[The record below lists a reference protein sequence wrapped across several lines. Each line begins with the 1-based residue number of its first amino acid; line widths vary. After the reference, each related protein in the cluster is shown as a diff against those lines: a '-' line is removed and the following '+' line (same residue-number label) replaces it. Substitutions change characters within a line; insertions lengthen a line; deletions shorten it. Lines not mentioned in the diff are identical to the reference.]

1 MDWQQTYTVFGQGLA
16 VSAAIAALPILTVL
30 LLLGVLRRP
39 AWLSGLCGLAV
50 SLLVA
55 LFCYRMPALLA
66 LSATAYG
73 FAFGFF
79 PICWIVFWAI
89 ALFRIT
95 DASGKFAIIRASIGQ
110 LTSDAPSQALLV
122 AFAFGAFLEG
132 AAGFGT
138 PVAIGSAMMV
148 GLGFSPFR
156 AAAICLLANTAP
168 VAFGSIGTPLLTLAA
183 TTGLPLLK
191 LSAAVAAICAPV
203 AVIVPAYMVL
213 VMGGWRMLRFALVPA
228 LSTGVVF
235 GGTQFL
241 VGTYVG
247 PALTDILASVL
258 AMLTLFL
265 LCRFRRPEGVPKAL
279 EAAFRGHSDAI
290 TLAAD
295 GANDSRL
302 SVRSVAAA
310 WMPYAL
316 LVVFVLMWSA
326 PALQRLLAVGT
337 FHLTW
342 PMLHD
347 HVYRTA
353 PLVLHNQPYHAPFLL
368 NLLAVSGTSCMGA
381 TVCSALLLRVS
392 MRTFAQEI
400 LATARQLRLPVT
412 TVTSVLG
419 MAFLM
424 NYSGATA
431 TLGLAFAATGAL
443 FPFFSA
449 IVGWIGVFLTG
460 SDTSANALFGSLQ
473 VVTAE
478 RLRLSP
484 VLMAAANSSGG
495 VVGKM
500 ISLQTIVVAAAA
512 TGMDPRSQSRLFRL
526 MLKHS
531 VLLAA
536 IVGGL
541 ALVYAHCVN
550 LY

>member
-1 MDWQQTYTVFGQGLA
+1 MNWQQTYTLFGQGTA
-16 VSAAIAALPILTVL
+16 VSATIAALPVLTVL
-30 LLLGVLRRP
+30 LLLGVLRKP
-39 AWLSGLCGLAV
+39 AWLAGLWGLGI

-55 LFCYRMPALLA
+55 LTCYRMPAVLA
-66 LSATAYG
+66 FSAAAYG
-73 FAFGFF
+73 VAFGLF

-95 DASGKFAIIRASIGQ
+95 TVTGKFALIRALIGQ
-110 LTSDAPSQALLV
+110 LTQDAPSQALLI
-122 AFAFGAFLEG
+122 AFAFGAFIEG

-138 PVAIGSAMMV
+138 PVAIAAAMMA

-168 VAFGSIGTPLLTLAA
+168 VAFGSIGTPLLTLSA

-203 AVIVPAYMVL
+203 ALIVPAYMVL
-213 VMGGWRMLRFALVPA
+213 AMGGWRMLRFAIVPCVV
-228 LSTGVVF
+228 TGVVF
-235 GGTQFL
+235 GGTQFV

-247 PALTDILASVL
+247 PALTDILASIF
-258 AMLTLFL
+258 AMLALFL
-265 LCRFRRPEGVPKAL
+265 LCRFRPTTGVPPEL
-279 EAAFRGHSDAI
+279 EAAFRGERDAI
-290 TLAAD
+290 APAAD
-295 GANDSRL
+295 GTDLLQL
-302 SVRSVAAA
+302 SVSDVVTA
-310 WMPYAL
+310 WMPYAF
-316 LVVFVLMWSA
+316 LVVFVLLWSVK
-326 PALQRLLAVGT
+326 PVQHLLAAGT
-337 FHLTW
+337 FNVTW

-347 HVYRTA
+347 QVFRMA
-353 PLVLHNQPYHAPFLL
+353 PVVAQKQPYHAPFVL
-368 NLLAVSGTSCMGA
+368 NLLAASGTSCMGA
-381 TVCSALLLRVS
+381 TICSALFLRVS
-392 MRTFAQEI
+392 LRTFGQVLA
-400 LATARQLRLPVT
+400 ATAKQLMLPVT
-412 TVTSVLG
+412 TVVSVLG

-431 TLGLAFAATGAL
+431 TLGLAFAASGAL

-449 IVGWIGVFLTG
+449 ILGWIGVFLTG

-478 RLRLSP
+478 RLGLSP

-512 TGMDPRSQSRLFRL
+512 TGMDNDNQSKLFRL

-536 IVGGL
+536 VVGCL
-541 ALVYAHCVN
+541 AL
-550 LY
+550 LYTHFLHF